1 MQMIK
6 DGLLSVGSGHQIYF
20 HEYGSPDGDPI
31 LVFHGGPGN
40 YSKPKHAGLF
50 NPEKHRVILFD
61 QRGCGKSTYLDRYK
75 DNSIDHTADDAA
87 TILDHLGISMV
98 NVVSSSWGSACAL
111 NFAKRHKNY
120 VKKMILSNIFLA
132 RQSEI
137 DWLTGGWRDFYPDL
151 YEFVYKNDSFKDFC
165 KQVMSD
171 NQDDVV
177 HSTKLFGSAE
187 RQLGG
192 LFFCNETIREM
203 EEYTPSEEHIHN
215 YRMYMYYV
223 ANGMTVKEPILEN
236 IDILNDLDITIV
248 HNRLDFNSLF
258 VNAWDLHKALPA
270 SKLIISSD
278 IGHDSEKLKECV
290 KELIHKELQ

>member
-6 DGLLSVGSGHQIYF
+6 DGLLSVGAGHQIYF
-20 HEYGSPDGDPI
+20 HEYGNPNGNPI

-50 NPEKHRVILFD
+50 CPEKHRVILFD
-61 QRGCGKSTYLDRYK
+61 QRGCGKSTYVDRYK
-75 DNSIDHTADDAA
+75 ENSIDHTADDAVA
-87 TILDHLGISMV
+87 ILDHLGISKV

-137 DWLTGGWRDFYPDL
+137 DWLTGGWRNFYPDL
-151 YEFVYKNDSFKDFC
+151 YEFVYKNDTVQDFY
-165 KQVMSD
+165 KQVMSGNPND
-171 NQDDVV
+171 IA

-187 RQLGG
+187 RQLGIMC
-192 LFFCNETIREM
+192 FSDETIQEM
-203 EEYTPSEEHIHN
+203 KSYEPSEEHIHN
-215 YRMYMYYV
+215 YKMYMYYV
-223 ANGMTVKEPILEN
+223 ANGMTVNEPILEN
-236 IDILNDLDITIV
+236 IGILNDIDITIV

-258 VNAWDLHKALPA
+258 VNAWDLHKALPN
-270 SKLIISSD
+270 SKLIISAD
-278 IGHDSEKLKECV
+278 IGHDSEKLKDCV

>member
-1 MQMIK
+1 MIQ
-6 DGLLSVGSGHQIYF
+6 DGLLAVGSGHQIYF
-20 HEYGSPDGDPI
+20 HEYGNPVGDPI

-61 QRGCGKSTYLDRYK
+61 QRGCGKSTYGDRYQ

-87 TILDHLGISMV
+87 ALLKHLGIEKV
-98 NVVSSSWGSACAL
+98 NIVSSSWGSACAL
-111 NFAKRHKNY
+111 NFAKRHKEN

-132 RQSEI
+132 RKSEL
-137 DWLTGGWRDFYPDL
+137 DWLVGGWRNFYPDL
-151 YEFVYKNDSFKDFC
+151 YEFVYENDSINDFC
-165 KQVMSD
+165 TQIMSED
-171 NQDDVV
+171 QEAMI

-192 LFFCNETIREM
+192 LYFSDETIEEM
-203 EEYTPSEEHIHN
+203 KSYTPSEEHINN
-215 YRMYMYYV
+215 YKMYMYYI

-236 IDILNDLDITIV
+236 IDILNDVDITIV

-258 VNAWDLHKALPA
+258 VNAWDLHKVLPA

-278 IGHDSEKLKECV
+278 IGHDSEKLKDIV
-290 KELIHKELQ
+290 KDLINKEL